1 MSDADLRRGV
11 RALLSGALSELEP
24 DQLQALAR
32 ALERERARRW
42 IAERATLPQL
52 LERLPPQL
60 RARFVGLLAGRA
72 EVPELA
78 DLLAPAPRELVTAAG
93 FDAADLLEGYFALR
107 ELGVEDP
114 RWRALLLLE
123 KPRTLATRE
132 AVAQFRLFQERRD
145 LECAHLAALRLG
157 AWLDESQQPA
167 GEAG

>member
-11 RALLSGALSELEP
+11 RALLSGALSELEA

-42 IAERATLPQL
+42 IDDRATLSQL
-52 LERLPPQL
+52 SERLPAEA
-60 RARFVGLLAGRA
+60 RARLEALLSARA
-72 EVPELA
+72 EIPELA

-93 FDAADLLEGYFALR
+93 YDANDLLEGYFALR
-107 ELGVEDP
+107 ELGIDDP

-132 AVAQFRLFQERRD
+132 GIPQFRLFQERRD

-157 AWLDESQQPA
+157 AWLDETQAPA
-167 GEAG
+167 D

>member
-24 DQLQALAR
+24 DQLQALAL

-42 IAERATLPQL
+42 IAERAALPQL
-52 LERLPPQL
+52 LERLTAEP
-60 RARFVGLLAGRA
+60 RARLEELLATRSA
-72 EVPELA
+72 VPELA
-78 DLLAPAPRELVTAAG
+78 DLLAPAPRELVTAVG
-93 FDAADLLEGYFALR
+93 YDANDLLESYFALR
-107 ELGVEDP
+107 ELGIDDP

-132 AVAQFRLFQERRD
+132 GIPQFRLFQERRD

-157 AWLDESQQPA
+157 AWLDEAAEPD
-167 GEAG
+167 